1 MKTLLKIFS
10 VLLITTFIFTSC
22 SKDDDPTDNDLFVGN
37 YDGSVGYVD
46 LEDSDANF
54 SNDDSRVTVA
64 KAGGDN
70 YNFIFSDSEIPNL
83 MDVTME
89 KGSNNNLVFE
99 DGEGGFIRITASS
112 LSMAYVRGSETWTA
126 DCSR

>member
-89 KGSNNNLVFE
+89 KGSNNHLVFE